1 MKETILPSG
10 IKISKNQEFLIKDI
24 HSHLKHINE
33 LIEFNKFNNILNIDL
48 ITSAFDFT
56 YEKKSFF
63 ERDFNLFD
71 QFNRE
76 LFLYENIKCLPFET
90 RLNFVSLDEQ
100 DVLKQVKQNEIKI
113 QNYKDLYIKSPIE
126 TFYIL
131 LNKNLSEKKL
141 MEQIKV
147 LSDLDETTE
156 FSKSKISVELNKY
169 FSLKEENEKSIRV
182 GNFYRYLIL
191 ITPLILIASVVSF
204 FIIYFL

>member
-24 HSHLKHINE
+24 HSHLKNINE
-33 LIEFNKFNNILNIDL
+33 MIEFNKFNNILNIDL

-63 ERDFNLFD
+63 ERDFNLLD
-71 QFNRE
+71 EFNRE
-76 LFLYENIKCLPFET
+76 LFLYENIKCLPFEAK
-90 RLNFVSLDEQ
+90 LNFISLDHQ
-100 DVLKQVKQNEIKI
+100 DILKQVKQNEIKI
-113 QNYKDLYIKSPIE
+113 QNYKDIYIKSPIE

-131 LNKNLSEKKL
+131 LNKNLSEQKL
-141 MEQIKV
+141 MEQIKA

-156 FSKSKISVELNKY
+156 FSKSKISIELNKY
-169 FSLKEENEKSIRV
+169 FSLKEENEKSIRI

>member
-63 ERDFNLFD
+63 ERDFNLLD
-71 QFNRE
+71 EFNRE